1 LENLKFP
8 RLSENKK
15 DLESRYVPFILELFH
30 HSSSVRRIS
39 GKSVTMKI
47 DAAAN
52 HRRIAAGE
60 EGGESCIV
68 INDLRRT
75 LTAYGEEEGL

>member
-1 LENLKFP
+1 
-8 RLSENKK
+8 
-15 DLESRYVPFILELFH
+15 
-30 HSSSVRRIS
+30 
-39 GKSVTMKI
+39 MKI

-52 HRRIAAGE
+52 YRRIAAGE